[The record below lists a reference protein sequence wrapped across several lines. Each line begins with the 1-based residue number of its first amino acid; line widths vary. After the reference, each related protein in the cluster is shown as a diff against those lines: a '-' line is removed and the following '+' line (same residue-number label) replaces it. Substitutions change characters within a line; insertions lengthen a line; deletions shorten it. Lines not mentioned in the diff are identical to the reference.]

1 MTSKAAGPKAS
12 NKCQVSGHRSQN
24 TGPSSQVSGDG
35 SQLTAHKQ
43 KKISFL
49 RNQAV
54 VSLRSYVDELNCP
67 GRTSTA
73 AASVVSLPQTHRYLH
88 R

>member
-12 NKCQVSGHRSQN
+12 NKCQVSCHRSQN
-24 TGPSSQVSGDG
+24 TGPSSQVSGHG
-35 SQLTAHKQ
+35 SQLTGHKQ
-43 KKISFL
+43 RKISFL

-67 GRTSTA
+67 
-73 AASVVSLPQTHRYLH
+73 
-88 R
+88 